1 MTVVMRELQL
11 RVTGRRC
18 ARRMV
23 VCTRLRKAEVL
34 DLADLEQ
41 IVDCSC
47 DIFDKHVWIDAVLIE
62 NVYDISL
69 EAFQ

>member
-1 MTVVMRELQL
+1 
-11 RVTGRRC
+11 
-18 ARRMV
+18 MV

>member
-1 MTVVMRELQL
+1 MHAEWCLHSP
-11 RVTGRRC
+11 
-18 ARRMV
+18 
-23 VCTRLRKAEVL
+23 RKAEVL